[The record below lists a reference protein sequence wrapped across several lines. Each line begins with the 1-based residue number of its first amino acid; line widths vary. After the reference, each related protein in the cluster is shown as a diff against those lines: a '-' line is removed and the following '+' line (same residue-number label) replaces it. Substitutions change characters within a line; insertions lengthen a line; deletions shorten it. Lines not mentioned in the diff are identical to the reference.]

1 MRWRI
6 SLISL
11 LTFWMGPLA
20 LTGLADAQPGQYR
33 LTVKNASGTSA
44 GDHANAGPLSGIL
57 PQMNETEQWWLL
69 VIGLAGLILLTFLTI
84 IWWRNR
90 QLIKEQ
96 P

>member
-1 MRWRI
+1 M
-6 SLISL
+6 SL
-11 LTFWMGPLA
+11 LIFWIGPLA

-33 LTVKNASGTSA
+33 LTVRNASGTFA
-44 GDHANAGPLSGIL
+44 GDRTNAGPLSGIL
-57 PQMNETEQWWLL
+57 PQMNATEQWWLL
-69 VIGLAGLILLTFLTI
+69 VIGLAGLILLTSLTI